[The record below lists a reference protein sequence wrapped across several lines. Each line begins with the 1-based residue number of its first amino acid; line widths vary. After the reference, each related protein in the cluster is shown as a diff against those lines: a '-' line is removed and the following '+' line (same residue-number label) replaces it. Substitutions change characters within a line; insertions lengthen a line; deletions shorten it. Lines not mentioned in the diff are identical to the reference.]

1 MMRFSFIVV
10 LGIASGHVNEN
21 TLIISSLFYF
31 RI

>member
-10 LGIASGHVNEN
+10 LGIASGYVNEN